1 MPRKNSNLDGK
12 IGGRK
17 KCRVRKR
24 GCSSSSSS
32 SLHQKCR
39 IKRAFSVGKKTGSS
53 TPVPKWKKP
62 MGSPEIDGLLK
73 LLAASNGGLRAE
85 GLSVSARKLA
95 ATLWEIDGLP
105 SARLKGEYSSEEV
118 CEVGFFNGKNFEHS
132 KLESKGSKAVA
143 LNDLSSHSP
152 VSEMMMDLPKVGS
165 HRRRAS
171 AGSQKTM
178 HTDCHLGVGKS
189 IHDCLVENRARSPY
203 KNLVEPKNR
212 LKDIY
217 NGLMTSK
224 ELLKVM
230 GRVSRLDHHNSTD
243 LSLFSALKFELDRA
257 FFHVVELSQEQKQKQ
272 TDIEALCKHF
282 QEEKKSL
289 WNKLRQQQDKTRMEL
304 EKEKKL
310 RLQTERLNTKLGRD
324 LSETKELLLKANEDL
339 EGETRAR
346 VMLERVRDELAQEVE
361 ELKKQ
366 SGRVCEELEKEREMF
381 QLADVLREERVRMK
395 LSEAKYRFEEKNAIV
410 DKLRG
415 ELESYLMKSKKCEE
429 NRSPRY
435 DKIKE
440 LEKYLRE
447 TLPLPCAYEYEEDRV
462 KNDIGIVN
470 EVEDVED
477 DCNSDDSDLHSIE
490 LRADDYIG
498 KNLNAFEGKGLFEF
512 ASRPWRKEVVVDE
525 IERYNMI
532 KDLRDHIV
540 SGSKMGLPQDS
551 ASPCENE
558 LTRERTHCSKD
569 FNGVACQG

>member
-32 SLHQKCR
+32 SLHKKCR
-39 IKRAFSVGKKTGSS
+39 LKRAFVVGKKTGSS
-53 TPVPKWKKP
+53 TPVPKWKS
-62 MGSPEIDGLLK
+62 MGSPENDGPLK
-73 LLAASNGGLRAE
+73 LLAASNGGQRAEE

-95 ATLWEIDGLP
+95 ATLWEIDGL
-105 SARLKGEYSSEEV
+105 LKKGENSSEEV
-118 CEVGFFNGKNFEHS
+118 CEVGFFRKEKNFEHS
-132 KLESKGSKAVA
+132 KLGSKALA
-143 LNDLSSHSP
+143 LNDLISY
-152 VSEMMMDLPKVGS
+152 KVGS

-171 AGSQKTM
+171 AGSHKTM
-178 HTDCHLGVGKS
+178 HTDCHLGVGNS
-189 IHDCLVENRARSPY
+189 IHDCLVENPARSPY
-203 KNLVEPKNR
+203 KNR
-212 LKDIY
+212 LKDIH

-230 GRVSRLDHHNSTD
+230 ARVSRLDHHNSTG
-243 LSLFSALKFELDRA
+243 LSLFSALKFEVDRA
-257 FFHVVELSQEQKQKQ
+257 FSHVVKLSQEQKQKQ

-304 EKEKKL
+304 DKEKKY

-324 LSETKELLLKANEDL
+324 LSETKELLLKANKEL
-339 EGETRAR
+339 EGEKRAR
-346 VMLERVRDELAQEVE
+346 LMLERVCDELAREVE
-361 ELKKQ
+361 ELKRQ
-366 SGRVCEELEKEREMF
+366 SGRVCEEIEKEREMF
-381 QLADVLREERVRMK
+381 QLADILREERVRMK
-395 LSEAKYRFEEKNAIV
+395 LSEAKYQFEEKNAIV

-415 ELESYLMKSKKCEE
+415 ELESYLNKSKKCEE
-429 NRSPRY
+429 NGSSPRY

-447 TLPLPCAYEYEEDRV
+447 TLPCTYEYEEDGV

-470 EVEDVED
+470 KVEEEDED
-477 DCNSDDSDLHSIE
+477 DCDSDDSDLHSIE
-490 LRADDYIG
+490 LSVDDDISE
-498 KNLNAFEGKGLFEF
+498 NLDAFEQKGRFEF
-512 ASRPWRKEVVVDE
+512 ASRAWKKEVVVDE

-540 SGSKMGLPQDS
+540 LGSKMGSSQDS
-551 ASPCENE
+551 VSPCQNE
-558 LTRERTHCSKD
+558 LAQITRCSKD
-569 FNGVACQG
+569 PNGVACQG